1 MKPTTSL
8 YSVIQQCQ
16 VYFFYCNLKEKYYQK
31 NYKQEKKKRYF
42 ICEICIIIL
51 TYRRLRP
58 VGPVQQSIKLPSP
71 KPGCNML
78 GLTKLCGMLEAKES
92 KGSKRYFFLS
102 NFPWDDISSPNEL
115 TPFKMTR
122 MKFHSG
128 MTRRKKRRISTS
140 SSDEI
145 LQDIMNKIV
154 L

>member
-102 NFPWDDISSPNEL
+102 QRGFTREISSWDKYPSGLKSSLSMMKCLLLFTNFPR
-115 TPFKMTR
+115 MT
-122 MKFHSG
+122 FHPG
-128 MTRRKKRRISTS
+128 M
-140 SSDEI
+140 
-145 LQDIMNKIV
+145 N
-154 L
+154 